1 MSALQPLNLN
11 EGSMYRVPRKRQN
24 APLNED
30 MVSAIYT
37 DMDGAELNEYLGL
50 LELTQA
56 DLAARLGVT
65 ARTVRRW
72 QTGEQPIPPWVTEVL
87 GAWRQL
93 HTRNLPW
100 GADLESVWYG
110 DDDQIRRH
118 QDHDKAL
125 AQILL
130 RVNARGGPAAP
141 WRVNLRD
148 HSATLGPITVRFYR
162 LASDSFSLA
171 NYRRSDM
178 RSNVNRDQPL
188 IEDAVAAFAAAVSD
202 ARRTR
207 PHEGWDE

>member
-1 MSALQPLNLN
+1 MT
-11 EGSMYRVPRKRQN
+11 G
-24 APLNED
+24 D
-30 MVSAIYT
+30 
-37 DMDGAELNEYLGL
+37 ELNRYLEL

-65 ARTVRRW
+65 TRTVRRW
-72 QTGEQPIPPWVTEVL
+72 QTSEQPTPPWVAEVL

-125 AQILL
+125 AALL
-130 RVNARGGPAAP
+130 QRVKARGGPSAP

-162 LASDSFSLA
+162 LASNSFSVA
-171 NYRRSDM
+171 NYRRGDM
-178 RSNVNRDQPL
+178 LPDARRDQPL
-188 IEDAVAAFAAAVSD
+188 IEDAVAAFAAAVSE
-202 ARRTR
+202 ARRAR
-207 PHEGWDE
+207 HHEGWDE

>member
-1 MSALQPLNLN
+1 MAALYADIKS
-11 EGSMYRVPRKRQN
+11 GIR
-24 APLNED
+24 ED
-30 MVSAIYT
+30 MT
-37 DMDGAELNEYLGL
+37 GDELNHYLESLG
-50 LELTQA
+50 LTQA

-65 ARTVRRW
+65 TRTVRRW
-72 QTGEQPIPPWVTEVL
+72 QASEQPTPSWVAEVL

-125 AQILL
+125 AALL
-130 RVNARGGPAAP
+130 QRVKARGGPSAP
-141 WRVNLRD
+141 WRVNLHD

-162 LASDSFSLA
+162 LASNSFSVA
-171 NYRRSDM
+171 NYRRGDM
-178 RSNVNRDQPL
+178 PPDAHRDQPL
-188 IEDAVAAFAAAVSD
+188 IEDAVAAFAAAVSE

-207 PHEGWDE
+207 PHQGWDE